1 MFIEGWDTPDCW
13 VIRMVAETV
22 LVTGVAGF
30 IPSHIAECLLNSN
43 YKVIGVDDLSNGKME
58 NMGSFIDNAGMRFI
72 KEDIRD
78 RGFMTSLVRESDYI
92 IHGAVRGIAKSVDDP
107 FTDLDVN
114 TTGTLGLLQLCLDS
128 NIKKFIYLSSA
139 SVYGNPAKLPE
150 SEDDPLLPMSPYG
163 VSKLAAERF
172 CMVYHKIYGLPVVC
186 LRYFN
191 NYGPR
196 QNRDSIYGGV
206 VSIFINQV
214 LNDETLTIYGDGQQT
229 RDFTYISDTVD
240 MTCSCLKRQ
249 NIIGEVFNIASGIEV
264 SINDLAAKIIEIS
277 GKSNIRIEHTKERPI
292 DNVRRRAGDIKK
304 AGEILGYRPAISLA
318 EGLARTYQ
326 WHKAQKG
333 N

>member
-1 MFIEGWDTPDCW
+1 
-13 VIRMVAETV
+13 MVAETV
-22 LVTGVAGF
+22 LLTGVAGF
-30 IPSHIAECLLNSN
+30 IPSHVAEHLLSDG
-43 YKVIGVDDLSNGKME
+43 YKVIGVDDMSNGKME
-58 NMGSFIDNAGMRFI
+58 NLRSFIDNVGMRFI
-72 KEDIRD
+72 REDIRD
-78 RGFMTSLVRESDYI
+78 REFMLSLVKESDYI
-92 IHGAVRGIAKSVDDP
+92 IHGAVRGVAKSVDDP

-128 NIKKFIYLSSA
+128 NVKKFIYLSSA

-150 SEDDPLLPMSPYG
+150 SEDDPLVPMSPYG
-163 VSKLAAERF
+163 VSKLAAERY

-196 QNRDSIYGGV
+196 QKPDSIYGGV
-206 VSIFINQV
+206 VSIFISQV

-249 NIIGEVFNIASGIEV
+249 NIIGQVFNIASGIEV
-264 SINDLAAKIIEIS
+264 SINDLATKIIEVS
-277 GKSNIRIEHTKERPI
+277 GNSGVRLEHINGRTI
-292 DNVRRRAGDIKK
+292 DNVRRRVGDINK
-304 AGEILGYRPAISLA
+304 AREFLDYGPSISLE
-318 EGLARTYQ
+318 EGLARTWRWYKSQ
-326 WHKAQKG
+326 NG

>member
-1 MFIEGWDTPDCW
+1 
-13 VIRMVAETV
+13 MVAETV

-30 IPSHIAECLLNSN
+30 IPSHVAEHLLSDG

-58 NMGSFIDNAGMRFI
+58 NMRSFIDNAGMRFI
-72 KEDIRD
+72 EKDIRD
-78 RGFMTSLVRESDYI
+78 RESMMSLVRESDYI
-92 IHGAVRGIAKSVDDP
+92 IHGAVRGIAESIDDP

-128 NIKKFIYLSSA
+128 NVKKFIYLSSA

-163 VSKLAAERF
+163 VSKSAAERY
-172 CMVYHKIYGLPVVC
+172 CMVYHKVYGLPVVC

-196 QNRDSIYGGV
+196 QNPDSIYGGV

-214 LNDETLTIYGDGQQT
+214 LNAETLTIYGDGQQT

-249 NIIGEVFNIASGIEV
+249 NIIGEVFNIASSIEV
-264 SINDLAAKIIEIS
+264 SINDLATKIIEIS
-277 GKSNIRIEHTKERPI
+277 GKIGVKMEHINGRPI
-292 DNVRRRAGDIKK
+292 DNIKRRVGDIKK
-304 AGEILGYRPAISLA
+304 AREFLNYRPFISLE
-318 EGLARTYQ
+318 EGLSRTYQ
-326 WHKAQKG
+326 WHENQKG